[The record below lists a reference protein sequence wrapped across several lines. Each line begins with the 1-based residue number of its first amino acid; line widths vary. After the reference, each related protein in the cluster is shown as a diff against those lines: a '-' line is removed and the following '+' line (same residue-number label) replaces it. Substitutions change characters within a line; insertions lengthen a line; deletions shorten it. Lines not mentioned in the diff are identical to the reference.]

1 MSTAS
6 NMPGASARTAVEAR
20 GAEIEQL
27 LARGKARRAL
37 DLAKDLHKSCGNPES
52 EALLVRA
59 YRARVEEMLRQGMT
73 QDAQA
78 LLTLVSE
85 RYPANFSACADVQ
98 ERLALRSGKG
108 LDGLARLSAA
118 DLTDAERERL
128 EGFVRR
134 SVADPRQVA
143 DFAALPA
150 THPLRLEAEAIVRA
164 LSAVTSRAVT
174 EAELALPEVSRQ
186 SPFAAWKLFVR
197 AVARFYQRQDEEC
210 RKCLAALAADAVPAR
225 LAPLL
230 HGLLDG
236 KVPRAT
242 AGQMALAAAIAGDT
256 PRLRQTLADLDTAF
270 RSGRTK
276 AVLAAIATAVQECRR
291 QRPELLDRLRQHIA
305 ASAMAVGVSA
315 EPVRRALGANSI
327 KDAYFWRLF
336 ARVNEKQAENQD
348 IAALFSACAA
358 WEEFRRH
365 AVHQGWFAPGGPEE
379 AAVYLHLIDIIATLS
394 WEEFAEEREDF
405 VDSFCRLGGMAT
417 YYRAETGQPAAV
429 MACAPPAPPETYF
442 LYPELLFE
450 RACQAT
456 PTPELFQRWLDWTQ
470 NHGLGPHTADEVA
483 TAWHATCP
491 ADPRPLLVL
500 AENAEARDA
509 LGKALKFLKAAEAL
523 DGMNIEV
530 RRARPRLVLATAL
543 RHLRKQQQHLV
554 GKDLAE
560 LAALPQMGE
569 GDRPVLTEAVRWVAE
584 AMAARPAHVDW
595 AMPGLVAAAGDR
607 QTAIYAAHLIA
618 FESEAHALVS
628 ALLARLQRPDLES
641 VAFLRAAARVR
652 TLWAEMHLSFSM
664 PNAWVAALP
673 AAVRHADANLTEAQ
687 LRSLA
692 AFLVGCC
699 SASTGAA
706 SSVAM
711 APLAYH
717 LAGLGLRRPD
727 ADHAQFLLLRGQ
739 SLLIEDARAPERG
752 LECLRA
758 ARVLAARRRDMALVE
773 AAWDTER
780 RYRYLV
786 RAPFDSRDNASDHL
800 NLLSSEEIQR
810 VLTAERDGQA
820 FPLPQ
825 PQPRAA
831 AARPRAGL
839 PRSAAADRRQG
850 FLPGL
855 GFPEPAAGDLAE
867 VDDDEAAAWAD
878 DLPLSFVDD
887 DESDDELDDEGDDD
901 LQGLDDGLP
910 PGMVKIMEKLV
921 AKYGDKALQML
932 VTPDALARKEPQLF
946 QELLRIVG
954 ENGPGPGAGGFLPPE
969 PRRGRRK

>member
-1 MSTAS
+1 MH
-6 NMPGASARTAVEAR
+6 GASAGASAEAR
-20 GAEIEQL
+20 CAEIEQL
-27 LARGKARRAL
+27 LARGKARRAV
-37 DLAKDLHKSCGNPES
+37 DLAKDLHKSRGSPES
-52 EALLVRA
+52 EALLARA
-59 YRARVEEMLRQGMT
+59 YRARIEEMLHQGLT
-73 QDAQA
+73 KDAQA
-78 LLTLVSE
+78 LLALVRE
-85 RYPANFSACADVQ
+85 RYPGSFSACADVE

-108 LDGLARLSAA
+108 LDGLARLAAA
-118 DLTDAERERL
+118 DLTDEEREGL
-128 EGFVRR
+128 ESLVRR
-134 SVADPRQVA
+134 SVGDPRQVA

-150 THPLRLEAEAIVRA
+150 THPLRLEAAAIVCA

-174 EAELALPEVSRQ
+174 EAELALPEVSRH
-186 SPFAAWKLFVR
+186 SPFASWKLLVR

-230 HGLLDG
+230 QGLLDG
-236 KVPRAT
+236 KRPPAP

-256 PRLRQTLADLDTAF
+256 PRLRQTLADLDRAF

-276 AVLAAIATAVQECRR
+276 AVIAAIATAVQECRR
-291 QRPELLDRLRQHIA
+291 QRPELLDRLRQHIS
-305 ASAMAVGVSA
+305 ASALAIGVAA
-315 EPVRRALGANSI
+315 EPVRRALGASSV

-336 ARVNEKQAENQD
+336 ARVCEKQAETHD
-348 IAALFSACAA
+348 LAALFSACAA

-379 AAVYLHLIDIIATLS
+379 AAVYLHLLDILATLP
-394 WEEFAEEREDF
+394 WEDF
-405 VDSFCRLGGMAT
+405 VEERGDFVHSFRRLGGMAM
-417 YYRAETGQPAAV
+417 YYRAEEGQPAAV

-442 LYPELLFE
+442 LYPELLFG

-456 PTPELFQRWLDWTQ
+456 PTPDLFRRWLDWTQ
-470 NHGLGPHTADEVA
+470 DHEMGPRAADEVA
-483 TAWHATCP
+483 TAWHAACP
-491 ADPRPLLVL
+491 TDPRPLLVL

-509 LGKALKFLKAAEAL
+509 FGKALKFLKAAEAL
-523 DGMNIEV
+523 DGMNVEV

-543 RHLRKQQQHLV
+543 RHLRKQQHLV
-554 GKDLAE
+554 GKDVAE

-569 GDRPVLTEAVRWVAE
+569 GDRPVLTEAVRWVAG
-584 AMAARPAHVDW
+584 AMAARPADADW
-595 AMPGLVAAAGDR
+595 AMQGLVAAAGDR

-652 TLWAEMHLSFSM
+652 TLWGEMHLSFSM

-673 AAVRHADANLTEAQ
+673 AAVQHADANLTEVQ
-687 LRSLA
+687 LRCLA
-692 AFLVGCC
+692 EFMVSCR
-699 SASTGAA
+699 SAGTGAA

-717 LAGLGLRRPD
+717 LAGLALRRPD
-727 ADHAQFLLLRGQ
+727 ADHGQFLLLRGQ

-752 LECLRA
+752 LRCLRA

-786 RAPFDSRDNASDHL
+786 SAPFDSWDDASDHL
-800 NLLSSEEIQR
+800 NLLSTEEIQR
-810 VLTAERDGQA
+810 VLTAERDGLA
-820 FPLPQ
+820 FPLLQ
-825 PQPRAA
+825 PQRQAA
-831 AARPRAGL
+831 ASRPRARL

-855 GFPEPAAGDLAE
+855 GFPDAAEDDLAE
-867 VDDDEAAAWAD
+867 VDADDEAAAARAD
-878 DLPLSFVDD
+878 DLPLSFLDADELDD
-887 DESDDELDDEGDDD
+887 DLDDELDDE
-901 LQGLDDGLP
+901 LDRLAADLP
-910 PGMVKIMEKLV
+910 PGMAALLDKLI
-921 AKYGDKALQML
+921 AKYGEKAFQML
-932 VTPDALARKEPQLF
+932 MTPDALARKEPRLF
-946 QELLRIVG
+946 QELLRIV
-954 ENGPGPGAGGFLPPE
+954 EESDHGPGGFLPPE

>member
-6 NMPGASARTAVEAR
+6 NMPSASAEGSVEAR

-27 LARGKARRAL
+27 LARGKVRRAV
-37 DLAKDLHKSCGNPES
+37 DLAKDLHKSRGSPES

-59 YRARVEEMLRQGMT
+59 YRTRVEEMLRQGLT
-73 QDAQA
+73 KDAQA
-78 LLTLVSE
+78 LLALVRE
-85 RYPANFSACADVQ
+85 RYPASFSACTDVQ

-118 DLTDAERERL
+118 DLTDEERERL
-128 EGFVRR
+128 ESLVRR

-143 DFAALPA
+143 DFPALPA
-150 THPLRLEAEAIVRA
+150 THPLRLEAAAIVRA
-164 LSAVTSRAVT
+164 LSAATSRAVT
-174 EAELALPEVSRQ
+174 EAELALPEVSRH
-186 SPFAAWKLFVR
+186 SPFASWKLFVR

-210 RKCLAALAADAVPAR
+210 RKCLAALASDAIPAR

-236 KVPRAT
+236 KKPPAP

-256 PRLRQTLADLDTAF
+256 PRLRQTLADLDRAF

-291 QRPELLDRLRQHIA
+291 QRPELLDRLRQHIS
-305 ASAMAVGVSA
+305 ASALAVGIEA
-315 EPVRRALGANSI
+315 EPVRRALGASSI

-336 ARVNEKQAENQD
+336 ARVCEKQAENQD
-348 IAALFSACAA
+348 VAALFNACAA

-379 AAVYLHLIDIIATLS
+379 AAVYLHLIDILATLP
-394 WEEFAEEREDF
+394 WEDFAEGRGDF
-405 VDSFCRLGGMAT
+405 VYSFRRQGGMAT
-417 YYRAETGQPAAV
+417 YYRAETEQPAAV

-450 RACQAT
+450 RACRAT
-456 PTPELFQRWLDWTQ
+456 PTPDLFRRWLDWTQ
-470 NHGLGPHTADEVA
+470 DHELGPRAADEVA
-483 TAWHATCP
+483 TAWHAACP
-491 ADPRPLLVL
+491 AEPRPLLVL
-500 AENAEARDA
+500 AENAEARNA

-523 DGMNIEV
+523 DGMNVEV
-530 RRARPRLVLATAL
+530 RRARPRLLLATAL
-543 RHLRKQQQHLV
+543 RHLRKRQQHLV
-554 GKDLAE
+554 GKDVAE

-569 GDRPVLTEAVRWVAE
+569 GDRPVLTEAVRWVAG
-584 AMAARPAHVDW
+584 AMAAPPADADW
-595 AMPGLVAAAGDR
+595 AMQGLVAAAGDR

-618 FESEAHALVS
+618 YEGEAHALVS

-652 TLWAEMHLSFSM
+652 TLWAEMHLGFSM

-673 AAVRHADANLTEAQ
+673 AAVQHADANLTETQ

-692 AFLVGCC
+692 AFMVSCR
-699 SASTGAA
+699 SADTGAA

-752 LECLRA
+752 LDCLRA

-786 RAPFDSRDNASDHL
+786 SAPYDSWDDASDHL
-800 NLLSSEEIQR
+800 NLLSTEEIQR
-810 VLTAERDGQA
+810 VLTAERNDQV

-825 PQPRAA
+825 PQRHAA
-831 AARPRAGL
+831 AAKPRGRLPRAT
-839 PRSAAADRRQG
+839 AADRQQG

-855 GFPEPAAGDLAE
+855 GFPDLAAGDLAE
-867 VDDDEAAAWAD
+867 VDADDEAAAWAD
-878 DLPLSFVDD
+878 DQPLSFLDD
-887 DESDDELDDEGDDD
+887 DDFDDGPDDDGD
-901 LQGLDDGLP
+901 LQGLADALP
-910 PGMVKIMEKLV
+910 PEMAEIMEKLI
-921 AKYGDKALQML
+921 AKYGEKAFQML
-932 VTPDALARKEPQLF
+932 MTPDALARKEPKLF
-946 QELLRIVG
+946 QELLQIVE
-954 ENGPGPGAGGFLPPE
+954 ENDLGPGGFLPPE
-969 PRRGRRK
+969 PRRRRRK